1 MEYLWITGL
10 IALVF
15 SSWASSKQQ
24 YIMEAP
30 DCRTCPWD
38 WDTSA
43 SLPIN
48 GTLEGHDSKINSVCS
63 RCHLN
68 VHPFLTELLA
78 GFST

>member
-1 MEYLWITGL
+1 MEHLWISVL

-24 YIMEAP
+24 YIMETP
-30 DCRTCPWD
+30 DCHTCTWH

-43 SLPIN
+43 FFRFN
-48 GTLEGHDSKINSVCS
+48 GFIVSVCS

-68 VHPFLTELLA
+68 VHPFLAALLA
-78 GFST
+78 RFST

>member
-1 MEYLWITGL
+1 MEHLWITGL

-24 YIMEAP
+24 YLMEAP
-30 DCRTCPWD
+30 DSRTCTWD

-48 GTLEGHDSKINSVCS
+48 GSISSVCS
-63 RCHLN
+63 RCNLN
-68 VHPFLTELLA
+68 VHPFVIALLT
-78 GFST
+78 GFSTKL

>member
-1 MEYLWITGL
+1 MEHLWITGL

-24 YIMEAP
+24 YIMETP
-30 DCRTCPWD
+30 DCRTCTWV

-48 GTLEGHDSKINSVCS
+48 GTINSVCS

-68 VHPFLTELLA
+68 VYLFLTALLA

>member
-1 MEYLWITGL
+1 MEHLWITGL

-30 DCRTCPWD
+30 DCRTGIWD
-38 WDTSA
+38 WETSA

-48 GTLEGHDSKINSVCS
+48 GKISSVCS
-63 RCHLN
+63 RCHLF
-68 VHPFLTELLA
+68 VHPFLTALLA
-78 GFST
+78 GFSTKL